1 MGHSFQSE
9 WITIGD
15 DTRVFLE
22 SRYAFISST
31 TRFIARVVVEILRA
45 QAPNAR
51 LMKIFHDNKN
61 SQHHIF
67 LASDNPDDKTIA
79 TTVEKIINNIYG
91 YQNDIAEITI
101 VKPGNYDLDGYNH
114 TFYLLE
120 NSGLFDW
127 PLR

>member
-1 MGHSFQSE
+1 MNHSFQSE

-15 DTRVFLE
+15 DTRAFLE

-51 LMKIFHDNKN
+51 LIKIFHDNKN
-61 SQHHIF
+61 SQHHIY
-67 LASDNPDDKTIA
+67 LASDDPDDKTIA
-79 TTVEKIINNIYG
+79 ATVEKIINNIYG

-101 VKPGNYDLDGYNH
+101 VKPGNDEWDGYNH
-114 TFYLLE
+114 TAYLLE
-120 NSGLFDW
+120 KSGLIE
-127 PLR
+127 